1 MGTFLGAAGPLR
13 PVLLSWPWRGC
24 NAPLPGPQMVAQKY
38 LALPCLLL
46 TQLPRGPMLEK
57 PYARHLP
64 PSAP

>member
-1 MGTFLGAAGPLR
+1 
-13 PVLLSWPWRGC
+13 
-24 NAPLPGPQMVAQKY
+24 MVAQKY

-46 TQLPRGPMLEK
+46 TQLPWGPMLEK